1 MIKKILILLVV
12 GAVAAF
18 FVYKYAMRPVADT
31 SEIKPDVSITFTDI
45 NSKMNA
51 SDTATLN
58 AYTSKVISVNGNI
71 KSITKDSTITT
82 DTVTIGN
89 VFKFTKMIT
98 TNVTIII
105 GDTSTNNTI
114 ICQGDSRHVFD
125 FKSFLVNQNATIKG
139 ICAGC
144 DGDDMG
150 LGNSLQLKNC
160 VISK

>member
-1 MIKKILILLVV
+1 MIKRILILLVV
-12 GAVAAF
+12 GAIAAI

-31 SEIKPDVSITFTDI
+31 SEMKPDVSITFTDI

-58 AYTSKVISVNGNI
+58 TYTSKVISVNGNI
-71 KSITKDSTITT
+71 KSISNEDTT
-82 DTVTIGN
+82 
-89 VFKFTKMIT
+89 
-98 TNVTIII
+98 VTIII
-105 GDTSTNNTI
+105 GDTATNNSV
-114 ICQGDSRHVFD
+114 ICQVDSRHIAD

-139 ICAGC
+139 VCAGF

>member
-1 MIKKILILLVV
+1 MIKKIIVLLAV
-12 GAVAAF
+12 GAVAVF
-18 FVYKYAMRPVADT
+18 FIYKYAMRPVADT
-31 SEIKPDVSITFTDI
+31 SEMKPDVSLTFTDI

-71 KSITKDSTITT
+71 KSISNEDTT
-82 DTVTIGN
+82 
-89 VFKFTKMIT
+89 
-98 TNVTIII
+98 VTIII
-105 GDTSTNNTI
+105 GDSATTNSV
-114 ICQGDSRHVFD
+114 ICQVDSRHITD
-125 FKSFLVNQNATIKG
+125 FKSFLINQNATIKG